1 MTAIVV
7 IIVIVSMHTVLSRL
21 CAYLILDSIIIIVII
36 NMTHIEAITIL
47 LLLIYYFL
55 FMIMIM
61 IILNINVILIVVV
74 DMTVGYL
81 RGPVVSVISPPE
93 LWLRVCVCFC

>member
-1 MTAIVV
+1 MTAIV
-7 IIVIVSMHTVLSRL
+7 VIVSMHTVLSRL

>member
-1 MTAIVV
+1 MTAIV
-7 IIVIVSMHTVLSRL
+7 VIVSMHTVLSRL
-21 CAYLILDSIIIIVII
+21 CAYLILDSIIIIIVII